1 MKSLLVRLKCCHSF
15 DLKVAA
21 LHHNE
26 ASVLQEASY
35 SHAKLKEI
43 KAVLNPNV
51 LAYTDK

>member
-1 MKSLLVRLKCCHSF
+1 MKSLLVRFECCHRF

-26 ASVLQEASY
+26 ASVLQEAIC
-35 SHAKLKEI
+35 SHAKIKEI

-51 LAYTDK
+51 LAYTN